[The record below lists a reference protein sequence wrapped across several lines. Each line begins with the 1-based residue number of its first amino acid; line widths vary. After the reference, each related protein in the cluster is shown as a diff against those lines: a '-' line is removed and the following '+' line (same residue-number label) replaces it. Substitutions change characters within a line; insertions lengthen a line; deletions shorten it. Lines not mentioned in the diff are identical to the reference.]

1 MQAVEAILF
10 EPVGCLAE
18 FPAEPFNEIASRVF
32 GRKKKPSRSGSRSYW
47 HLLNLIGAAGGKL
60 EGREVEALELEA
72 VAAASV
78 FEDVP
83 PALAELGAMGIR
95 LILASSLSAVAVA
108 RFVEKCGGF
117 SASWSRE
124 TAGGVKADPL
134 QSAIRAASLSPAQT
148 LFLTDTAE
156 GIKAGRAAGVHPILM
171 MNDPDEAKR
180 LALQDPVGGI
190 VSMHELPDF
199 IRLVS
204 AQNARPR

>member
-18 FPAEPFNEIASRVF
+18 FPAEPFTEIATLVF

-47 HLLNLIGAAGGKL
+47 HLLNLIESAGGKL
-60 EGREVEALELEA
+60 EGREIEALEQEA
-72 VAAASV
+72 VAAASLY
-78 FEDVP
+78 EDVQ
-83 PALAELGAMGIR
+83 PALAELDAMGVR
-95 LILASSLSAVAVA
+95 LILASSLSTVAVGH
-108 RFVEKCGGF
+108 FIEKCPGF
-117 SASWSRE
+117 SAIWSRE

-134 QSAIRAASLSPAQT
+134 RSAIRGASLCSART

-156 GIKAGRAAGVHPILM
+156 GITAARSAGAQPILM

-180 LALQDPVGGI
+180 LAQLNPAGGI
-190 VSMHELPDF
+190 ISLHELPDF

-204 AQNARPR
+204 AQNSQPR